1 MATAQLN
8 TQSPQIVVRPQ
19 PAVADNTR
27 VATPTPRPLDNVSDS
42 VSSTPRD
49 TAVLSTQANSQTDKP
64 NPFEGISNS
73 SATVSVEKWGEGKN
87 DSLESILRN
96 QGYTLKE
103 IYTKGPD
110 GKNLIQSVAAA
121 NDLKNPNLIHP
132 GQELQ
137 VPSKENS
144 EAVSTR
150 GLQAGESETAEVRGE
165 GTGIRATA
173 SVDEDGRNTT
183 SVSTLNENRNAR
195 INTEASIGD
204 GRIDTSISRT
214 EDGGV
219 NAQSTIL
226 SRDGSSRTAVDYQTT
241 ADSTTVDVRDIDK
254 NKNLSV
260 TADGENVRVTNPGS
274 DEANSAQVD
283 ISVSER
289 EQDGLFENWGRNV
302 ASFFGYQEQAP
313 VVGNTEGASEVR
325 VERQENGS
333 TSTTALVNGERQQ
346 IGWTPGDSDDS
357 WLERAGARVDGFFN
371 WVGDSIR
378 R

>member
-1 MATAQLN
+1 MSAAQLN

-19 PAVADNTR
+19 PAVADKTR
-27 VATPTPRPLDNVSDS
+27 VATPTPRPLENISDS
-42 VSSTPRD
+42 ITSSPRD
-49 TAVLSTQANSQTDKP
+49 TAVLSTQANVQSDKP

-73 SATVSVEKWGEGKN
+73 SSTVSVEKWGEGKN

-96 QGYTLKE
+96 QGYTLNE
-103 IYTKGPD
+103 IYSKGPD
-110 GKNLIQSVAAA
+110 GKNMIQSVASA
-121 NDLKNPNLIHP
+121 NGLKNPNLIHP

-150 GLQAGESETAEVRGE
+150 GLEPGESETAEVRGD

-173 SVDEDGRNTT
+173 SVDENGRNTT
-183 SVSTLNENRNAR
+183 SVSTLNDNRNAR
-195 INTEASIGD
+195 VNTEASIGD

-226 SRDGSSRTAVDYQTT
+226 SRDGSSRTAVDYQTA
-241 ADSTTVDVRDIDK
+241 ADSTTVNVRDIDK

-260 TADGENVRVTNPGS
+260 SADGENVRVTNPGS
-274 DEANSAQVD
+274 NEDNTGQVD

-289 EQDGLFENWGRNV
+289 EQDGWFENAGRSI
-302 ASFFGYQEQAP
+302 ASFFGYQEQPP
-313 VVGNTEGASEVR
+313 VVGNVEGASEVR
-325 VERQENGS
+325 VERQGDGS
-333 TSTTALVNGERQQ
+333 TITTALVNGERQE
-346 IGWTPGDSDDS
+346 IGRTPGDSDDS
-357 WLERAGARVDGFFN
+357 WLERAGARVDDAFS
-371 WVGDSIR
+371 WVGGLFR